1 LQRRQAQVAA
11 QAAETTVAKEH
22 TTMATSVSG
31 VGSIT
36 STGLGS
42 GLNVTDILD
51 RLMAVEQRPLQL
63 LQTAASTLN
72 TKLSNVS
79 KLQGYFATMRDKA
92 NALTAPTLWSG
103 TTATSADATAVKVST
118 GSNAVAG
125 SYAVNVSRLAVGQT
139 VTSTALPSSASPLSE
154 GTLTIELGAWGAG
167 DPAAGFTAKDG
178 STAVTIDIGAGETS
192 LAAIRDKINSAGAG
206 VTASLVTDASGTR
219 LSLRSRDSGDE
230 NAFRISVAETN
241 PDGDAATGL
250 SALGYDASAASSPM
264 ARTMTAAN
272 AALTINGIA
281 LSSAS
286 NTLTDVVDG
295 LSLNL
300 VKPTSGDVEVTVATD
315 TPSVK
320 TAVTEFVDAF
330 NTLAGFIRAQTAY
343 NADSKVAGALQ
354 GDQSTLSLQS
364 QLRGVLNQSSS
375 ASSAWSRL
383 SDIGLAL
390 KSDGTLETNAAKL
403 DNALGNL
410 GELKKLMAGDGD
422 TTAEMGFVRRFKNLA
437 DAALGS
443 SGVFESR
450 NAGLQASVTR
460 NTKDQDAM
468 ELRLEKT
475 RQRLQAQ
482 YSALDTKMATLNNLS
497 TYMTQQITQMNNSNN

>member
-1 LQRRQAQVAA
+1 
-11 QAAETTVAKEH
+11 
-22 TTMATSVSG
+22 MATSVSG

-42 GLNVTDILD
+42 GLNVADILD

-63 LQTAASTLN
+63 LQTAGTTLN
-72 TKLSNVS
+72 TKLSNVA
-79 KLQGYFATMRDKA
+79 KLQGYFDTMRDKA
-92 NALTAPTLWSG
+92 NALTAPTLWTG
-103 TTATSADATAVKVST
+103 TTATSADTAAVKVST
-118 GSNAVAG
+118 GPNAVAG

-139 VTSTALPSSASPLSE
+139 VTSTVQPTSASTLGE

-167 DPAAGFTAKDG
+167 EPAADFSPKAG
-178 STAVTIDIGAGETS
+178 SSAVTITIGAGETS
-192 LAAIRDKINSAGAG
+192 LSAIRDKINSAGAG

-219 LSLRSRDSGDE
+219 LSLRSQATGSE
-230 NAFRISVAETN
+230 NGFRISVAETS
-241 PDGDAATGL
+241 PDGDEATGL
-250 SALGYDASAASSPM
+250 SALGYDASAATSPM
-264 ARTMTAAN
+264 ARNMTAAN
-272 AALTINGIA
+272 AELTVNGIA

-295 LSLNL
+295 LTLSLI
-300 VKPTSGDVEVTVATD
+300 KPTGSAVDVSVDTD

-320 TAVTEFVDAF
+320 TAITEFVTAF

-343 NADSKVAGALQ
+343 NADSKTGGALQ

-364 QLRGVLNQSSS
+364 QLRAVLNQGST
-375 ASSAWSRL
+375 ASSTWSRL
-383 SDIGLAL
+383 SDIGLTM
-390 KSDGTLETNAAKL
+390 KSDGTLETNATKL

-410 GELKKLMAGDGD
+410 PELRKLMAGDGS

-450 NAGLQASVTR
+450 NAGLQASVAR

-475 RQRLQAQ
+475 RLRLQAQ
-482 YSALDTKMATLNNLS
+482 YTALDTKMASLNNLS
-497 TYMTQQITQMNNSNN
+497 SYMTQQITQMNNNN